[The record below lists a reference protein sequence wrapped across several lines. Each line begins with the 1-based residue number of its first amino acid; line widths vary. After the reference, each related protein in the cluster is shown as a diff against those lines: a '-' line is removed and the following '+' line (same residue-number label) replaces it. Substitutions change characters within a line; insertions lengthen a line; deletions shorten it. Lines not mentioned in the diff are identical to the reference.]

1 MFGLNLGQQMT
12 SPVAGLVA
20 MRRMRPPAAPQHG
33 CEHAFMRDMAS
44 ALPGAAS
51 VRAPG
56 VSRDS
61 IF

>member
-1 MFGLNLGQQMT
+1 MFGLDLGQQMT

-20 MRRMRPPAAPQHG
+20 MRRLQPPGPQHG
-33 CEHAFMRDMAS
+33 REHAFMRDVAS

-51 VRAPG
+51 ARAPG